1 MMKSI
6 TQWYETR
13 ISVSE
18 NELKRVK
25 QRIFRISMLR
35 VALFLAGIIGII
47 FFFHSDASSYHL

>member
-25 QRIFRISMLR
+25 QRIFRISM
-35 VALFLAGIIGII
+35 
-47 FFFHSDASSYHL
+47 